1 MMSLRNSEIEAIHI
15 LIQGESHESERKV
28 LAIHLF
34 ILKVEL
40 ILKQTFY
47 PGWTLFQKEGNS
59 EMAHSNAPS

>member
-28 LAIHLF
+28 LAIHSF

-40 ILKQTFY
+40 ILKANILPRLDSLSKGGELRNGPFEC
-47 PGWTLFQKEGNS
+47 P
-59 EMAHSNAPS
+59 